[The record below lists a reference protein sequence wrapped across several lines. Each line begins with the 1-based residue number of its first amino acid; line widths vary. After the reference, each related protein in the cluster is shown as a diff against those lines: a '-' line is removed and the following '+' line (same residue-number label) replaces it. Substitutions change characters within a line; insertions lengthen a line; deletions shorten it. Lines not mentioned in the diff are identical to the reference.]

1 MSRAITKA
9 IPPSNPPEKDAGRSG
24 VPGQA
29 EPAATPVDQTLIIQQ
44 AVNSISPV
52 TRLDNVTLSTS
63 LAESFGYFES
73 SRSNALAMVRMCT
86 GYQHAHGGTREK
98 TLSPSRVLAVHECLQ
113 TIPSRSTVDFLVQ
126 HFVAHV
132 NWMVQFVYPP
142 WFLNKYRHWW
152 TIEKLTVVEDVEFA
166 VLLLRICLY
175 AAQFLPSP
183 AYTADRIRGIP
194 LADIRST
201 CSKAADVLTDICAQS
216 DTRGSL
222 LRVLHLLCDGLVLH
236 CAGKTTAFWAT
247 LGRAVLAAQRVGL
260 HEDVES
266 LLHEA
271 DEVGKEMHRWTF
283 CNLYVLDSTLS
294 LTLDRVPFLPDTLRQ
309 EVMPR
314 MHLGPE
320 NGCPE
325 PFLDRIL
332 TARLVA
338 FWRNTTP
345 RHDASYDGIAIETL
359 FNKFCQEFISM
370 LPPVFALQ
378 PDRQHDEQVPSLP
391 LQRQLFHVNIYLFA
405 SLSFRRVLMRD
416 TSHDCYLPSYKR
428 VLLSSQL
435 TFLASLALK
444 CLDCT
449 HTLHT
454 LMGGS
459 QMRCPVLISS
469 LFEMALVLVCLCAR
483 REVPADE
490 EQDDPHITV
499 GGELIGISTE
509 VPTRSVCLQALQKA
523 LGALQMLADVSDM
536 AEVGARHLEE
546 LMATMTDEVGEL
558 KFNPPH
564 EANGDDLVENWDWE
578 SFPENMVL
586 DLDFALD
593 TIICLPVDD
602 MK

>member
-1 MSRAITKA
+1 MSSAITKA
-9 IPPSNPPEKDAGRSG
+9 VPPSSGSDPQEKDAARSG
-24 VPGQA
+24 GQA
-29 EPAATPVDQTLIIQQ
+29 RAELAATPVEQSLIVSQ

-52 TRLDNVTLSTS
+52 TRLDDATSFSTS
-63 LAESFGYFES
+63 LAESFGYFEN
-73 SRSNALAMVRMCT
+73 SRSNALAMVGM
-86 GYQHAHGGTREK
+86 
-98 TLSPSRVLAVHECLQ
+98 
-113 TIPSRSTVDFLVQ
+113 
-126 HFVAHV
+126 HFIAHV
-132 NWMVQFVYPP
+132 NWIVQFVYPP
-142 WFLNKYRHWW
+142 WFLNKYHHWW
-152 TIEKLTVVEDVEFA
+152 SMEKLTVVEDVEFA

-183 AYTADRIRGIP
+183 AYTADSIRGIP

-216 DTRGSL
+216 DARGSL
-222 LRVLHLLCDGLVLH
+222 FRVLHLLCGGLVLH

-266 LLHEA
+266 LSHGA
-271 DEVGKEMHRWTF
+271 DEVDKEMHRWAF

-294 LTLDRVPFLPDTLRQ
+294 LISDRVPFLPDTLRQ

-314 MHLGPE
+314 MHLGPQ
-320 NGCPE
+320 NGYPE

-345 RHDASYDGIAIETL
+345 KHDVNYDGISIETL
-359 FNKFCQEFISM
+359 FNKFCQEFLSM
-370 LPPVFALQ
+370 LPPAFALQ
-378 PDRQHDEQVPSLP
+378 PDRQHDEQVPALP
-391 LQRQLFHVNIYLFA
+391 LQRQLLHVNIYLFT
-405 SLSFRRVLMRD
+405 SLSFRRALMRD
-416 TSHDCYLPSYKR
+416 TSRDCYLPSYKR

-435 TFLASLALK
+435 TFLALLALK

-483 REVPADE
+483 RDVPADE
-490 EQDDPHITV
+490 DQDDPHVTA
-499 GGELIGISTE
+499 GGDLIGISTE
-509 VPTRSVCLQALQKA
+509 GPPTRGVCMQALQKA
-523 LGALQMLADVSDM
+523 LSTLQMLADVSDM

-546 LMATMTDEVGEL
+546 LMSTVADEVVES
-558 KFNPPH
+558 KFNPPQ
-564 EANGDDLVENWDWE
+564 ETSGDDLVDNWDWE

-593 TIICLPVDD
+593 TINCQPVDD
-602 MK
+602 ME

>member
-1 MSRAITKA
+1 
-9 IPPSNPPEKDAGRSG
+9 
-24 VPGQA
+24 
-29 EPAATPVDQTLIIQQ
+29 
-44 AVNSISPV
+44 
-52 TRLDNVTLSTS
+52 
-63 LAESFGYFES
+63 
-73 SRSNALAMVRMCT
+73 MVGMCT
-86 GYQHAHGGTREK
+86 GYQYTHDDTRGK

-113 TIPSRSTVDFLVQ
+113 TIPNRSAIDFLVQ
-126 HFVAHV
+126 HFIAHV
-132 NWMVQFVYPP
+132 NWMIQLVHPP
-142 WFLNKYRHWW
+142 WFLNKYHHWW
-152 TIEKLTVVEDVEFA
+152 TIEGKLTVVEDVEFA

-222 LRVLHLLCDGLVLH
+222 FRVLHLLCDGLVLH

-271 DEVGKEMHRWTF
+271 DEVDKEMHRWTF

-314 MHLGPE
+314 MHLAPE
-320 NGCPE
+320 NGYPE
-325 PFLDRIL
+325 PFLDRIS

-345 RHDASYDGIAIETL
+345 KHDMSYDGVDIETV
-359 FNKFCQEFISM
+359 FNKFCNEFISM

-378 PDRQHDEQVPSLP
+378 PDRQHDELVPALP
-391 LQRQLFHVNIYLFA
+391 LQRQLLHVNIYFFT
-405 SLSFRRVLMRD
+405 SLSFRRALMRD
-416 TSHDCYLPSYKR
+416 TSQDCYLPSYKR

-469 LFEMALVLVCLCAR
+469 LFEMALLLVCLCAR
-483 REVPADE
+483 RDVPADE
-490 EQDDPHITV
+490 EQDNPHVTV

-509 VPTRSVCLQALQKA
+509 VPTRGVCLQALQKA
-523 LGALQMLADVSDM
+523 LETLQMLADVSDM

-546 LMATMTDEVGEL
+546 LMSTMTDEVGEL

-564 EANGDDLVENWDWE
+564 EASGDDLVENWDWE

-593 TIICLPVDD
+593 TIICRQVDD
-602 MK
+602 ME

>member
-1 MSRAITKA
+1 
-9 IPPSNPPEKDAGRSG
+9 
-24 VPGQA
+24 
-29 EPAATPVDQTLIIQQ
+29 
-44 AVNSISPV
+44 
-52 TRLDNVTLSTS
+52 
-63 LAESFGYFES
+63 
-73 SRSNALAMVRMCT
+73 MVGMCT
-86 GYQHAHGGTREK
+86 GYQYTHDDTRGK
-98 TLSPSRVLAVHECLQ
+98 TLSPSRVLTVHECLQ
-113 TIPSRSTVDFLVQ
+113 TIPNRSAIDFLVQ

-132 NWMVQFVYPP
+132 NWMIQLVYPP
-142 WFLNKYRHWW
+142 WFLNKYHHWW
-152 TIEKLTVVEDVEFA
+152 NIEGKLTVVEDAEFA

-201 CSKAADVLTDICAQS
+201 CSKAADVLTDICARS

-222 LRVLHLLCDGLVLH
+222 FRVLHLLCDGLVLH

-271 DEVGKEMHRWTF
+271 DEVDKEMHRWTF

-314 MHLGPE
+314 MHLAPE
-320 NGCPE
+320 NGYPE
-325 PFLDRIL
+325 PFLDRIS

-345 RHDASYDGIAIETL
+345 KHDMSYDGVAIETV
-359 FNKFCQEFISM
+359 FNKFCNEFISM

-378 PDRQHDEQVPSLP
+378 PDRQHDEQVPALP
-391 LQRQLFHVNIYLFA
+391 LQRQLLHVNIYFFT
-405 SLSFRRVLMRD
+405 SLSFRRALMRD
-416 TSHDCYLPSYKR
+416 TSQDCYLPSYKR

-469 LFEMALVLVCLCAR
+469 LFEMALLLVCLCAR
-483 REVPADE
+483 RDVPADE
-490 EQDDPHITV
+490 EQDNPHVTV

-509 VPTRSVCLQALQKA
+509 VPTRGVCLQALQKA
-523 LGALQMLADVSDM
+523 LETLQMLADVSDM

-546 LMATMTDEVGEL
+546 LMSTMTDEVGEL

-564 EANGDDLVENWDWE
+564 EASGDDLVENWDWE

-593 TIICLPVDD
+593 TIICRQVDD
-602 MK
+602 ME